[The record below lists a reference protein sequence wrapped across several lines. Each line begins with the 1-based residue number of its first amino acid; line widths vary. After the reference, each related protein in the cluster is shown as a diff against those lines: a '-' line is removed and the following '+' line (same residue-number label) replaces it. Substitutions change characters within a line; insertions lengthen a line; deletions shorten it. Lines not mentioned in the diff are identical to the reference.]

1 MYNHV
6 QAIAGG
12 KSIQEKKRCEM
23 KQSGKHWLLALVIF
37 TVFVALSGCGK
48 KDDGPVSMKGYAS
61 GVEAATEEETQ
72 AEESSLYTVSG
83 VDTTL
88 STMTFLNI
96 DTGRY
101 EQYSYT
107 DGTIF
112 KDRHG
117 SLISAA
123 SMVPGKVVTLTL
135 RDKDL
140 ILEKVEQSADAWE
153 MDDIGKFSYNEEDKI
168 FTIGDTKYS
177 YDEELQVFSGDAAIE
192 LSAVTGQDTLRIQG
206 IDRKVLSVSVTTGH
220 GVIQLVNTQ
229 ALEGGWLSLNHKN
242 YYKITENMQLE
253 VPEGTYELTVAGNG
267 YGGSTEV
274 AVTRNEQTS
283 VDVDSIKGEDP
294 KYCTLTFAVD
304 VAGALMY
311 IDGSQVDY
319 TQPLQLQYGIHS
331 IQITADGY
339 DTWSKRLYVNSPEAQ
354 IEIALSD
361 DDTGSTETESTE
373 TAGNEENTTVEHK
386 HSDSTSD
393 SNSTT
398 GTTGSTGSSSDSDA
412 YRKAL
417 SEIIDTLTSN
427 NNSSTS
433 TLNQVVNSL
442 TN

>member
-1 MYNHV
+1 
-6 QAIAGG
+6 
-12 KSIQEKKRCEM
+12 M
-23 KQSGKHWLLALVIF
+23 KQSEKHWLLALVIF
-37 TVFVALSGCGK
+37 TVFVALSGCGR

-61 GVEAATEEETQ
+61 GVEAATEEVTQ

>member
-1 MYNHV
+1 
-6 QAIAGG
+6 
-12 KSIQEKKRCEM
+12 M

-168 FTIGDTKYS
+168 FTVGDTKYS

-229 ALEGGWLSLNHKN
+229 ALEGGWLSLNHKD

-274 AVTRNEQTS
+274 AVTRNEQIS

-354 IEIALSD
+354 IEIALLG

-386 HSDSTSD
+386 HSDSTS
-393 SNSTT
+393 NSS
-398 GTTGSTGSSSDSDA
+398 GTNSSSGSSSSDSDA

>member
-1 MYNHV
+1 
-6 QAIAGG
+6 
-12 KSIQEKKRCEM
+12 M

-37 TVFVALSGCGK
+37 TVFAVLSGCGR

-61 GVEAATEEETQ
+61 GVEAATEEVTQ

-274 AVTRNEQTS
+274 AVTRNEQIS

-354 IEIALSD
+354 IEIALSG

-386 HSDSTSD
+386 HSDSTS
-393 SNSTT
+393 NSG
-398 GTTGSTGSSSDSDA
+398 GTNSSSGSSSSDSDA

>member
-1 MYNHV
+1 
-6 QAIAGG
+6 
-12 KSIQEKKRCEM
+12 M

-37 TVFVALSGCGK
+37 TVFVALSGCGR

-61 GVEAATEEETQ
+61 GVEAATEEVTQ

-83 VDTTL
+83 ADTTL

-274 AVTRNEQTS
+274 AVTRNEQAS

-354 IEIALSD
+354 IEIALSG
-361 DDTGSTETESTE
+361 DDTDSTETGSTE

-386 HSDSTSD
+386 HSDSTS
-393 SNSTT
+393 NSG
-398 GTTGSTGSSSDSDA
+398 GTNSSSGSSSSDSDA

-427 NNSSTS
+427 KNSSTS

-442 TN
+442 TD

>member
-1 MYNHV
+1 
-6 QAIAGG
+6 
-12 KSIQEKKRCEM
+12 M

-37 TVFVALSGCGK
+37 TVFVALSGCGR

-61 GVEAATEEETQ
+61 GVEAATEEVTQ

-354 IEIALSD
+354 IEIALSG

-386 HSDSTSD
+386 HSDSTS
-393 SNSTT
+393 NSS
-398 GTTGSTGSSSDSDA
+398 GTNSSSGSSSSDSDA

>member
-1 MYNHV
+1 
-6 QAIAGG
+6 
-12 KSIQEKKRCEM
+12 M

-96 DTGRY
+96 YTGRY

-354 IEIALSD
+354 IEIALSG

-386 HSDSTSD
+386 HSDSTS
-393 SNSTT
+393 NSS
-398 GTTGSTGSSSDSDA
+398 GTNSSSGSSSSDSDA

-442 TN
+442 TD

>member
-1 MYNHV
+1 M
-6 QAIAGG
+6 
-12 KSIQEKKRCEM
+12 
-23 KQSGKHWLLALVIF
+23 
-37 TVFVALSGCGK
+37 
-48 KDDGPVSMKGYAS
+48 
-61 GVEAATEEETQ
+61 
-72 AEESSLYTVSG
+72 
-83 VDTTL
+83 
-88 STMTFLNI
+88 
-96 DTGRY
+96 
-101 EQYSYT
+101 
-107 DGTIF
+107 
-112 KDRHG
+112 
-117 SLISAA
+117 
-123 SMVPGKVVTLTL
+123 
-135 RDKDL
+135 
-140 ILEKVEQSADAWE
+140 
-153 MDDIGKFSYNEEDKI
+153 
-168 FTIGDTKYS
+168 
-177 YDEELQVFSGDAAIE
+177 
-192 LSAVTGQDTLRIQG
+192 
-206 IDRKVLSVSVTTGH
+206 
-220 GVIQLVNTQ
+220 
-229 ALEGGWLSLNHKN
+229 
-242 YYKITENMQLE
+242 
-253 VPEGTYELTVAGNG
+253 PEGTYELTVAGNG

-274 AVTRNEQTS
+274 AVTRNEQIS

-354 IEIALSD
+354 IEIALSG

-386 HSDSTSD
+386 HSDSTS
-393 SNSTT
+393 NSS
-398 GTTGSTGSSSDSDA
+398 GTNSSSGSSSSDSDA

>member
-1 MYNHV
+1 
-6 QAIAGG
+6 
-12 KSIQEKKRCEM
+12 M

-354 IEIALSD
+354 IEIALSG

-386 HSDSTSD
+386 HSDNT
-393 SNSTT
+393 SNSS
-398 GTTGSTGSSSDSDA
+398 GTNSSSGSSSSDSDA

-417 SEIIDTLTSN
+417 SEIIDTLTS
-427 NNSSTS
+427 

>member
-1 MYNHV
+1 
-6 QAIAGG
+6 
-12 KSIQEKKRCEM
+12 M
-23 KQSGKHWLLALVIF
+23 KQSGKHWLLALAIF
-37 TVFVALSGCGK
+37 TVFVALSGCGR
-48 KDDGPVSMKGYAS
+48 KDDGPVSMKGYVS
-61 GVEAATEEETQ
+61 GVEAATEEVTQ

-83 VDTTL
+83 ADTTL

-354 IEIALSD
+354 IEIALSG

-398 GTTGSTGSSSDSDA
+398 GTTGSTGSSSNSDA

>member
-1 MYNHV
+1 
-6 QAIAGG
+6 
-12 KSIQEKKRCEM
+12 M
-23 KQSGKHWLLALVIF
+23 KQSGKHWLLALAIF
-37 TVFVALSGCGK
+37 TVFVALSGCGR

-354 IEIALSD
+354 IEIALSG

-393 SNSTT
+393 SSGTNSSS
-398 GTTGSTGSSSDSDA
+398 GSSSSDSDA

>member
-1 MYNHV
+1 MYR
-6 QAIAGG
+6 QLPEE
-12 KSIQEKKRCEM
+12 KSIQKKKGCEM
-23 KQSGKHWLLALVIF
+23 KQSEKHWLLALVIF
-37 TVFVALSGCGK
+37 TVFVALSGCGR

-61 GVEAATEEETQ
+61 GVEAATEEVTQ

-229 ALEGGWLSLNHKN
+229 VK
-242 YYKITENMQLE
+242 
-253 VPEGTYELTVAGNG
+253 PE
-267 YGGSTEV
+267 S
-274 AVTRNEQTS
+274 
-283 VDVDSIKGEDP
+283 
-294 KYCTLTFAVD
+294 
-304 VAGALMY
+304 
-311 IDGSQVDY
+311 
-319 TQPLQLQYGIHS
+319 
-331 IQITADGY
+331 
-339 DTWSKRLYVNSPEAQ
+339 
-354 IEIALSD
+354 
-361 DDTGSTETESTE
+361 
-373 TAGNEENTTVEHK
+373 
-386 HSDSTSD
+386 
-393 SNSTT
+393 
-398 GTTGSTGSSSDSDA
+398 
-412 YRKAL
+412 
-417 SEIIDTLTSN
+417 
-427 NNSSTS
+427 
-433 TLNQVVNSL
+433 
-442 TN
+442 

>member
-1 MYNHV
+1 M
-6 QAIAGG
+6 
-12 KSIQEKKRCEM
+12 KK
-23 KQSGKHWLLALVIF
+23 SGKHWLLALVIF
-37 TVFVALSGCGK
+37 TVFVALSGCGR

-274 AVTRNEQTS
+274 AVTRNEQIS

-354 IEIALSD
+354 IEIALSG

-393 SNSTT
+393 SSETNSSS
-398 GTTGSTGSSSDSDA
+398 GSSSSDSDA

>member
-1 MYNHV
+1 
-6 QAIAGG
+6 
-12 KSIQEKKRCEM
+12 M

-37 TVFVALSGCGK
+37 TVFVALSGCGR

-267 YGGSTEV
+267 YGGSTEL

-354 IEIALSD
+354 IEIALSG

-386 HSDSTSD
+386 HSDSTS
-393 SNSTT
+393 NSS
-398 GTTGSTGSSSDSDA
+398 GTNSSSGSSSSDSDA

-442 TN
+442 TD

>member
-1 MYNHV
+1 
-6 QAIAGG
+6 
-12 KSIQEKKRCEM
+12 M

-274 AVTRNEQTS
+274 AVTKNEQTS

-354 IEIALSD
+354 IEIALSG

-386 HSDSTSD
+386 HSDSTS
-393 SNSTT
+393 NSS
-398 GTTGSTGSSSDSDA
+398 GTNSSSGSSSSDSDA

>member
-6 QAIAGG
+6 QAIAGE

-23 KQSGKHWLLALVIF
+23 KQSEKHWLLALVIF
-37 TVFVALSGCGK
+37 TVFVALSGCGR

-61 GVEAATEEETQ
+61 GVEAATEEVTQ

-83 VDTTL
+83 ADTTL

-177 YDEELQVFSGDAAIE
+177 YDEELQVFSGDTAIE

-354 IEIALSD
+354 IEIALSG
-361 DDTGSTETESTE
+361 DDTDSTETGSTE

-386 HSDSTSD
+386 HSDSTS
-393 SNSTT
+393 NSG
-398 GTTGSTGSSSDSDA
+398 GTNSSSGSSSSDSDA

>member
-354 IEIALSD
+354 IEIALSG

-386 HSDSTSD
+386 HSDNT
-393 SNSTT
+393 SNSS
-398 GTTGSTGSSSDSDA
+398 GTNSSSGSSSSDSDA

>member
-6 QAIAGG
+6 QAIAGE

-37 TVFVALSGCGK
+37 TVFVALSGCGR

-61 GVEAATEEETQ
+61 GVEAATEEVTQ

-83 VDTTL
+83 ADTTL

-107 DGTIF
+107 DGTVF

-354 IEIALSD
+354 IEIALSG
-361 DDTGSTETESTE
+361 DDTGSTETESAE

-393 SNSTT
+393 SSETNSSS
-398 GTTGSTGSSSDSDA
+398 GSSSSDSDA

-427 NNSSTS
+427 KNSSTS

-442 TN
+442 TD

>member
-1 MYNHV
+1 
-6 QAIAGG
+6 
-12 KSIQEKKRCEM
+12 M

-354 IEIALSD
+354 IEIALSG

-386 HSDSTSD
+386 HSDSTS
-393 SNSTT
+393 NSS
-398 GTTGSTGSSSDSDA
+398 GTNSSSGSSSGDSDA

-442 TN
+442 TD

>member
-1 MYNHV
+1 
-6 QAIAGG
+6 
-12 KSIQEKKRCEM
+12 M

-37 TVFVALSGCGK
+37 TVFVALSGCGR

-267 YGGSTEV
+267 YGGSTGV

-283 VDVDSIKGEDP
+283 VDVDSIKGEDS

-354 IEIALSD
+354 IEIALSG

-386 HSDSTSD
+386 HSDSTS
-393 SNSTT
+393 NSS
-398 GTTGSTGSSSDSDA
+398 GTNSSSGSSSSDSDA

>member
-1 MYNHV
+1 
-6 QAIAGG
+6 
-12 KSIQEKKRCEM
+12 M
-23 KQSGKHWLLALVIF
+23 KQSEKHWLLALVIF
-37 TVFVALSGCGK
+37 TVFVALSGCGR

-354 IEIALSD
+354 IEIALSG

-386 HSDSTSD
+386 HSDSTS
-393 SNSTT
+393 NSS
-398 GTTGSTGSSSDSDA
+398 GTNSSSGSSSSDSDA

>member
-1 MYNHV
+1 
-6 QAIAGG
+6 
-12 KSIQEKKRCEM
+12 M

-37 TVFVALSGCGK
+37 TVFVTLSGCGR
-48 KDDGPVSMKGYAS
+48 KDDGPVSMKGYVS
-61 GVEAATEEETQ
+61 GVEAATEEVTQ

-83 VDTTL
+83 ADTTL

-274 AVTRNEQTS
+274 AVTRNEQIS

-354 IEIALSD
+354 IEIALSG

-386 HSDSTSD
+386 HSDSTS
-393 SNSTT
+393 NSS
-398 GTTGSTGSSSDSDA
+398 GTNSSSGSSSSDSDA

>member
-1 MYNHV
+1 
-6 QAIAGG
+6 
-12 KSIQEKKRCEM
+12 M

-61 GVEAATEEETQ
+61 GVEAATEEVTQ

-83 VDTTL
+83 ADTTL

-153 MDDIGKFSYNEEDKI
+153 MDDIRKFSYNEEDKI

-274 AVTRNEQTS
+274 AVTRNEQIS

-294 KYCTLTFAVD
+294 KYCTLTFVVD

-354 IEIALSD
+354 IEIALSG

-373 TAGNEENTTVEHK
+373 TAGNEEDTTVEHK
-386 HSDSTSD
+386 HSDSTS
-393 SNSTT
+393 NSS
-398 GTTGSTGSSSDSDA
+398 GMNSSSGSSSSDSDA

>member
-1 MYNHV
+1 
-6 QAIAGG
+6 
-12 KSIQEKKRCEM
+12 M

-37 TVFVALSGCGK
+37 TVFVVLSGCGK

-274 AVTRNEQTS
+274 AVTRNEQIS

-354 IEIALSD
+354 IEIALSG

-373 TAGNEENTTVEHK
+373 TAGNEKDTTVEHK
-386 HSDSTSD
+386 HSDSTS
-393 SNSTT
+393 NSS
-398 GTTGSTGSSSDSDA
+398 GTNSSSGSSSSDSDA

>member
-1 MYNHV
+1 
-6 QAIAGG
+6 
-12 KSIQEKKRCEM
+12 M

-354 IEIALSD
+354 IEIALSG

-386 HSDSTSD
+386 HSDNT
-393 SNSTT
+393 SNSS
-398 GTTGSTGSSSDSDA
+398 GTNCSSGSSSSDSDA

>member
-1 MYNHV
+1 
-6 QAIAGG
+6 
-12 KSIQEKKRCEM
+12 M
-23 KQSGKHWLLALVIF
+23 KQSGKHWLLALAIF
-37 TVFVALSGCGK
+37 TVFVALSGCGR
-48 KDDGPVSMKGYAS
+48 KDDGPVSMKGYVS
-61 GVEAATEEETQ
+61 GVEAATEEVTQ

-83 VDTTL
+83 ADTTL

-229 ALEGGWLSLNHKN
+229 TLEGGWLSLNHKN

-274 AVTRNEQTS
+274 AVTRNEQIS

-354 IEIALSD
+354 IEIALSG

-386 HSDSTSD
+386 HSDSTS
-393 SNSTT
+393 NSS
-398 GTTGSTGSSSDSDA
+398 GTNSSSGSSSSDSDA

-442 TN
+442 TD

>member
-354 IEIALSD
+354 IEIALSG

-386 HSDSTSD
+386 HSDSTS
-393 SNSTT
+393 NSS
-398 GTTGSTGSSSDSDA
+398 GTNSSSGSSSSDSDA

-442 TN
+442 TD

>member
-1 MYNHV
+1 
-6 QAIAGG
+6 
-12 KSIQEKKRCEM
+12 M

-331 IQITADGY
+331 IQITADEY

-354 IEIALSD
+354 IEIALSG

-386 HSDSTSD
+386 HSDSTS
-393 SNSTT
+393 NSS
-398 GTTGSTGSSSDSDA
+398 GTNSSSGSSSGDSDA

>member
-1 MYNHV
+1 
-6 QAIAGG
+6 
-12 KSIQEKKRCEM
+12 M

-37 TVFVALSGCGK
+37 TVFVALSGCGR

-61 GVEAATEEETQ
+61 GVEAATEEVTQ

-140 ILEKVEQSADAWE
+140 ILEEVEQSADAWE

-177 YDEELQVFSGDAAIE
+177 YDEELQVFSGDTAIE

-274 AVTRNEQTS
+274 AVTRNEQIS

-354 IEIALSD
+354 IEIALSG

-393 SNSTT
+393 SSGTNSSS
-398 GTTGSTGSSSDSDA
+398 GSSSSDSDA

>member
-1 MYNHV
+1 
-6 QAIAGG
+6 
-12 KSIQEKKRCEM
+12 M

-37 TVFVALSGCGK
+37 TVFVVLSGCGK

-354 IEIALSD
+354 IEIALSG

-373 TAGNEENTTVEHK
+373 TAGNEKDTTVEHK
-386 HSDSTSD
+386 HSDSTS
-393 SNSTT
+393 NSS
-398 GTTGSTGSSSDSDA
+398 GTNSSSGSSSSDSDA

>member
-1 MYNHV
+1 
-6 QAIAGG
+6 
-12 KSIQEKKRCEM
+12 M
-23 KQSGKHWLLALVIF
+23 KQSEKHWLLALVIF

-354 IEIALSD
+354 IEIALSG

-386 HSDSTSD
+386 HSDSTS
-393 SNSTT
+393 NSS
-398 GTTGSTGSSSDSDA
+398 GTNSSSGSSSSDSDA

>member
-1 MYNHV
+1 
-6 QAIAGG
+6 
-12 KSIQEKKRCEM
+12 M

-88 STMTFLNI
+88 STMIFLNI

-168 FTIGDTKYS
+168 FTVGDTKYS

-229 ALEGGWLSLNHKN
+229 ALEGGWLSLNHKD

-274 AVTRNEQTS
+274 AVTRNEQIS

-354 IEIALSD
+354 IEIALSG

-386 HSDSTSD
+386 HSDSTS
-393 SNSTT
+393 NSS
-398 GTTGSTGSSSDSDA
+398 GTNSSSGSSSSDSDA

>member
-1 MYNHV
+1 M
-6 QAIAGG
+6 
-12 KSIQEKKRCEM
+12 
-23 KQSGKHWLLALVIF
+23 
-37 TVFVALSGCGK
+37 SGCGR
-48 KDDGPVSMKGYAS
+48 KDDGPVSMKGYVS
-61 GVEAATEEETQ
+61 GVEAATEEVTQ

-274 AVTRNEQTS
+274 AVTRNEQIS

-354 IEIALSD
+354 IEIALSG

-373 TAGNEENTTVEHK
+373 TAGNEKDTTVEHK
-386 HSDSTSD
+386 HSDSTS
-393 SNSTT
+393 NSS
-398 GTTGSTGSSSDSDA
+398 GTNSSSGSSSSDSDA

>member
-1 MYNHV
+1 
-6 QAIAGG
+6 
-12 KSIQEKKRCEM
+12 M

-140 ILEKVEQSADAWE
+140 MLEKVEQSADAWE

>member
-1 MYNHV
+1 
-6 QAIAGG
+6 
-12 KSIQEKKRCEM
+12 M

-37 TVFVALSGCGK
+37 TVFVALSGCGR

-177 YDEELQVFSGDAAIE
+177 YDEELQVFSGDVAIE

-354 IEIALSD
+354 IEIALSG

-386 HSDSTSD
+386 HSDSTS
-393 SNSTT
+393 NSS
-398 GTTGSTGSSSDSDA
+398 GTNSSSGSSSSDSDA

>member
-1 MYNHV
+1 
-6 QAIAGG
+6 
-12 KSIQEKKRCEM
+12 M

-37 TVFVALSGCGK
+37 TVFVALSGCGR
-48 KDDGPVSMKGYAS
+48 KDDGPVSMKGYVS
-61 GVEAATEEETQ
+61 GVETATEEETQ

-135 RDKDL
+135 RDKEL

-274 AVTRNEQTS
+274 AVTRNEQIS

-354 IEIALSD
+354 IEIALSG

-386 HSDSTSD
+386 HSDSTS
-393 SNSTT
+393 NSS
-398 GTTGSTGSSSDSDA
+398 GTNSSSGSSSSDSDA

>member
-1 MYNHV
+1 
-6 QAIAGG
+6 
-12 KSIQEKKRCEM
+12 M

-354 IEIALSD
+354 IEIALSG

-386 HSDSTSD
+386 HSDNT
-393 SNSTT
+393 SNSS
-398 GTTGSTGSSSDSDA
+398 GTNSSSGSSSGDSDA

>member
-1 MYNHV
+1 
-6 QAIAGG
+6 
-12 KSIQEKKRCEM
+12 M

-37 TVFVALSGCGK
+37 TVFVALSGCGR

-61 GVEAATEEETQ
+61 GVEAATEEVTQ

-177 YDEELQVFSGDAAIE
+177 YDEELQVFSGDTAIE

-354 IEIALSD
+354 IEIALSG

-398 GTTGSTGSSSDSDA
+398 GATGSTGSSSDSDA

>member
-1 MYNHV
+1 
-6 QAIAGG
+6 
-12 KSIQEKKRCEM
+12 M

-267 YGGSTEV
+267 CGGSTEV

-354 IEIALSD
+354 IEIALSG

-386 HSDSTSD
+386 HSDNT
-393 SNSTT
+393 SNSS
-398 GTTGSTGSSSDSDA
+398 GTNSSSGSSSSDSDA

>member
-1 MYNHV
+1 M
-6 QAIAGG
+6 
-12 KSIQEKKRCEM
+12 KK
-23 KQSGKHWLLALVIF
+23 SGKHWMLALVIF

-274 AVTRNEQTS
+274 AVTRNEQIS

-354 IEIALSD
+354 IEIALSG

-373 TAGNEENTTVEHK
+373 TAGNEKDTTVEHK
-386 HSDSTSD
+386 HSDSTS
-393 SNSTT
+393 NSS
-398 GTTGSTGSSSDSDA
+398 GTNSSSGSSSSDSDA